1 MQLWTPAHVRTLL
14 PAVIIMVIAAVAL
27 RYLLAGKSD
36 KVRRIPLQIVAVC
49 ILLLEIAKQT
59 ISLVRGYDL
68 YHIPLHFCSLLILML
83 PLMAFYNGKHRQNV
97 RAIGSVYAMSVFLL
111 TVIYPDLIYNTYNIE
126 HFFADFF
133 SFHTVAFHNIALLA
147 YLLILM
153 LELYTP
159 GSAAEQKPV
168 ALATLT
174 YCVIGATAAQ
184 LLKTNFNNFYQCN
197 IAPLEQVRQ
206 NLQGVLGTGLTQVLY
221 VLIVITLDLAFVIMC
236 YWLHR
241 ILSRCVSKL
250 LPLRTKVTN

>member
-1 MQLWTPAHVRTLL
+1 
-14 PAVIIMVIAAVAL
+14 
-27 RYLLAGKSD
+27 
-36 KVRRIPLQIVAVC
+36 
-49 ILLLEIAKQT
+49 
-59 ISLVRGYDL
+59 
-68 YHIPLHFCSLLILML
+68 ML

-111 TVIYPDLIYNTYNIE
+111 TVIYPDLIYSAYNIE
-126 HFFADFF
+126 HFFDDFF
-133 SFHTVAFHNIALLA
+133 SFHTVAFHNIALFA

-184 LLKTNFNNFYQCN
+184 LRKTNFNNFYQCN

-206 NLQGVLGTGLTQVLY
+206 SLQGVLGAGLTQVLY
-221 VLIVITLDLAFVIMC
+221 VLIVITLDLAFVVGC

-241 ILSRCVSKL
+241 LLSRCVSKL

>member
-59 ISLVRGYDL
+59 ISMVRGYDL
-68 YHIPLHFCSLLILML
+68 YHISLLILML

-111 TVIYPDLIYNTYNIE
+111 TVIYPDLIYSAYNIE
-126 HFFADFF
+126 HFFDDFF
-133 SFHTVAFHNIALLA
+133 SFHTVAFHNIALFA

-168 ALATLT
+168 TLATLT

-206 NLQGVLGTGLTQVLY
+206 SLQGVLGAGLTQVLY
-221 VLIVITLDLAFVIMC
+221 VLIVITLDLAFVIGC

-241 ILSRCVSKL
+241 LLSRCVSKL